1 MDLRSGSKCAILDL
15 LPKRSARKGRMKEL
29 PICPK
34 CSGYIPNNN
43 TPGAYSGAISR
54 VDNKTE
60 ICSSCGTQEALDA
73 FFGER
78 NEVEQAE
85 DELWEAILD
94 FANNADPDLS
104 SKLAED
110 VSTAIINLK
119 NIVHLTSKVG
129 A

>member
-1 MDLRSGSKCAILDL
+1 
-15 LPKRSARKGRMKEL
+15 MKEL

-54 VDNKTE
+54 RDNKTE
-60 ICSSCGTQEALDA
+60 ICSACGTQEALED
-73 FFGER
+73 FFAQQSDTEK
-78 NEVEQAE
+78 AE
-85 DELWEAILD
+85 DELWEAILN
-94 FANNADPDLS
+94 FANNTDTAKSSELS
-104 SKLAED
+104 ED

-119 NIVHLTSKVG
+119 NIVHLSSKAG